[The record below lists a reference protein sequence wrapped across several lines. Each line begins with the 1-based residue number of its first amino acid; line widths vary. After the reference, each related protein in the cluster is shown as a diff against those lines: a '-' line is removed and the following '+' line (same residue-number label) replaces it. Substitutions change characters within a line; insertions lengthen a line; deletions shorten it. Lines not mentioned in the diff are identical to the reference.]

1 MKRMIYARKKDVNGR
16 LDTIAITTRRVYR
29 ILEIVVQFT
38 LLQMTKA
45 NSTAWKRFS
54 LQGKKE
60 KGGIS
65 KRVLQKTKGTK
76 FSEKPTFLT
85 P

>member
-1 MKRMIYARKKDVNGR
+1 MIYARKKDVNGR

-45 NSTAWKRFS
+45 NSTVWKRFS
-54 LQGKKE
+54 LQGKKA